1 MSADLILCN
10 ANVLTLDSNYPRAR
24 LIAIK
29 NGKVLAVAK
38 NEALEEFK
46 GPETA
51 IIDCRGKTILPGFND
66 AHCHLIALAKS
77 MVSLDLSP
85 SRVHSILDI
94 QKEVAR
100 SARDLPP
107 GSWINGE
114 GYNEFYLAEKRHPKR
129 WDLDK
134 ATSLHPVKLTHRS
147 GHAHVLNSLAL
158 ALVGISK
165 ETAEPPGGIIERDCE
180 SGEPNGLLYDMGGM
194 LAKKVPPLAD
204 SELNRAIKLAGEKLL
219 SLGITSVG
227 DASLNTMSQWN
238 LFQRWKSQGSL
249 RCRLSLMLGEEGF
262 QQSSPEL
269 VSGSGMTSGSEMRL
283 GAVKIV
289 LQETTG
295 RLCPS
300 WQELEQMVLK
310 VHQSDPELVSG
321 QVAIHAVEENTI
333 EAACSV
339 MERTLKRF
347 PRAGHR
353 HRIEHC
359 SVCRPEMAKRLASLG
374 VVVVTQ
380 PAFIYYSG
388 ERYLNTVAQEQLER
402 LYPIGTLIKAGV
414 KVAAGSDCP
423 VVPPNPLVGIYAA
436 VSRKAETGETI
447 LPEESI
453 SPLEALRMYTEG
465 AAYASFEE
473 GTKGNIIPG
482 KLADLVILSG
492 DPTEVPVEKMKDLEV
507 EMTIIGGEV
516 VYRKC

>member
-1 MSADLILCN
+1 VSTDLILYN
-10 ANVLTLDSNYPRAR
+10 ANVLTLDSDYPRAQ
-24 LIAIK
+24 LVAIK
-29 NGKVLAVAK
+29 NGKVLAAAK
-38 NEALEEFK
+38 IEALAEFK

-51 IIDCRGKTILPGFND
+51 IIDCRGKTVLPGFND

-85 SRVHSILDI
+85 SRVRSILNI
-94 QKEVAR
+94 QEEVAR
-100 SARDLPP
+100 LARDLPP

-114 GYNEFYLAEKRHPKR
+114 GYNEFYLAEKRHPTR
-129 WDLDK
+129 WDLDE
-134 ATSLHPVKLTHRS
+134 ATSVHPVKLTHRS

-165 ETAEPPGGIIERDCE
+165 ETPEPPGGIIERDYG
-180 SGEPNGLLYDMGGM
+180 SGEPNGLLYDMGDM
-194 LAKKVPPLAD
+194 LAKKIPPLTD
-204 SELNRAIKLAGEKLL
+204 KELDRGMKLTGEKLL

-249 RCRLSLMLGEEGF
+249 KCRLSLMLGEEGF
-262 QQSSPEL
+262 QQYQEGL
-269 VSGSGMTSGSEMRL
+269 LNTKGSEIRL
-283 GAVKIV
+283 GGVKIV

-295 RLCPS
+295 QLYPS
-300 WQELEQMVLK
+300 WHELEQMVSK
-310 VHQSDPELVSG
+310 VHQCKL
-321 QVAIHAVEENTI
+321 QVAIHAVEESTI
-333 EAACSV
+333 EAAYAV
-339 MERTLKRF
+339 LARALEKF
-347 PRAGHR
+347 PRLGHR

-359 SVCRPEMAKRLASLG
+359 SVCQLEMAKKLASLG

-388 ERYLNTVAQEQLER
+388 ERYLKTVAQEQLEH

-414 KVAAGSDCP
+414 KVGAGSDCP

-436 VSRKAETGETI
+436 ISRKAEIGKTI
-447 LPEESI
+447 LLREGI
-453 SPLEALRMYTEG
+453 SPLEAFRMYTEG

-473 GTKGNIIPG
+473 RIKGNIAPG
-482 KLADLVILSG
+482 KLADLVILSAG
-492 DPTEVPVEKMKDLEV
+492 PTEVPVEEIKDLEV

-516 VYRKC
+516 VYRKHCEQSEAT